1 MADNDL
7 LSYYFVRLLD
17 IAFKRRI
24 FMKEIATK
32 AKVKVVIRKNF

>member
-7 LSYYFVRLLD
+7 LSYYLVRLLD
-17 IAFKRRI
+17 ITFKSGI
-24 FMKEIATK
+24 VMKEIATK

>member
-7 LSYYFVRLLD
+7 LSYYFVRPFD
-17 IAFKRRI
+17 ITFKRGI
-24 FMKEIATK
+24 VMKEIATK

>member
-7 LSYYFVRLLD
+7 LSYYFFRLRD
-17 IAFKRRI
+17 IAFKRGI
-24 FMKEIATK
+24 VMKEIATK